1 MLRSVCLVAAAAA
14 AVVSADGEFGPA
26 RRQWQG
32 VAAAVRDELSSMVN
46 GQYGPQHAPSYEIVT
61 PNVDAASITD
71 IHVIFSNHLDV
82 GFNVRAW
89 CDGDDGE
96 RRRCRRCRR
105 CRRRCCCCC

>member
-1 MLRSVCLVAAAAA
+1 MCSSCSWLLLELPLLLLVAPPGPASLTHRRHAQMLRSVCLVAAAAA

-61 PNVDAASITD
+61 PNVDAASSAT
-71 IHVIFSNHLDV
+71 SS
-82 GFNVRAW
+82 GS
-89 CDGDDGE
+89 
-96 RRRCRRCRR
+96 
-105 CRRRCCCCC
+105 